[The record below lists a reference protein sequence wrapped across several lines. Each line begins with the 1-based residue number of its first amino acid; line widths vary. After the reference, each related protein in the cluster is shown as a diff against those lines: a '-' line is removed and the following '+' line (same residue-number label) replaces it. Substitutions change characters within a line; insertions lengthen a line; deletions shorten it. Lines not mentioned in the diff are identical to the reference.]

1 MKFDY
6 TAKDRL
12 GKPITGEIDA
22 ENEADARRRLRADK
36 IFLISIAPA
45 TAPTAPISLQ
55 KNLFPSRRVSR
66 AELVTMMS
74 QLTLMCQSG
83 VDVAE
88 ALRNLSQQSKP
99 GKLKD
104 VLTRVFNDVSSG
116 ESLSQALT
124 RHPDVFDRAFVAGIA
139 AGERSGDMVQ
149 VLQRLSALVRNEA
162 RLISSIW
169 ALLTY
174 PLLLCLVMGV
184 VLAAVVFYVLP
195 QFGKV
200 FEGLGHKPP
209 PLTQLLLDLGMF
221 ARAHY
226 VALLIVSAIFATALA
241 IFRRQPAAQRLWD
254 YAVLNLVILRNA
266 TRALITGRL
275 LRLLGTML
283 QSGVPLLD
291 CIRLCR
297 SASKSQQ
304 FHGLFDAV
312 EHDLLQ
318 GKPIN
323 KAFYAATFL
332 PDGAAQMIAT
342 AEQNGRLG
350 LVLQTMGEHYEEQ
363 GETKIRDLVKILEP
377 AMICGLG
384 VIVAAVVMA
393 IMLPLFDA
401 STMAH

>member
-1 MKFDY
+1 VKFQY

-22 ENEADARRRLRADK
+22 DTDADARRRLRADK
-36 IFLISIAPA
+36 TFV
-45 TAPTAPISLQ
+45 ISLAPVAATVATVPSRSI
-55 KNLFPSRRVSR
+55 LPSRRVSR
-66 AELVTMMS
+66 TELVTMMS

-88 ALRNLSQQSKP
+88 ALRNLSQQAKP

-104 VLTRVFNDVSSG
+104 VLGRIYDDVSSG

-124 RHPDVFDRAFVAGIA
+124 RHPDVFDSAFVAGIA

-149 VLQRLSALVRNEA
+149 VLQRLTVLVRNEA

-174 PLLLCLVMGV
+174 PVLLCLVMGV

-200 FEGLGHKPP
+200 FQDLGHKPP
-209 PLTQLLLDLGMF
+209 PLTQFLLDVGAF
-221 ARAHY
+221 ARGHY
-226 VALLIVSAIFATALA
+226 IALTIVAALFAVGLA
-241 IFRRQPAAQRLWD
+241 IFRRQPVAQRLWD
-254 YAVLNLVILRNA
+254 YSILNVVVIRNA

-297 SASKSQQ
+297 SASKSQL
-304 FHGLFDAV
+304 FHGLFNAV
-312 EHDLLQ
+312 ESDLLQ
-318 GKPIN
+318 GKTIN

-332 PDGAAQMIAT
+332 PAGAAQMIAT
-342 AEQNGRLG
+342 AEQNGKLG
-350 LVLQTMGEHYEEQ
+350 PVLQTMGEHYEEQ
-363 GETKIRDLVKILEP
+363 GETRIRDLVKIMEP
-377 AMICGLG
+377 LMIVSLG
-384 VIVAAVVMA
+384 VIVAGVVMA

>member
-1 MKFDY
+1 MKFQY

-12 GKPITGEIDA
+12 GKPITGEI
-22 ENEADARRRLRADK
+22 EADTETEARRRLRADRM
-36 IFLISIAPA
+36 FLISIAQTAA
-45 TAPTAPISLQ
+45 TGASPISR
-55 KNLFPSRRVSR
+55 NLLPSKRVSR

-104 VLTRVFNDVSSG
+104 VLSRIFDDVSAG
-116 ESLSQALT
+116 ESLSQAMT
-124 RHPDVFDRAFVAGIA
+124 RHPDVFDKAFIAGIA
-139 AGERSGDMVQ
+139 AGERSGDMVG
-149 VLQRLSALVRNEA
+149 VLQRLTVLVRNEA

-200 FEGLGHKPP
+200 FESLGHKPP
-209 PLTQLLLDLGMF
+209 PLTQFLLDLGTF
-221 ARAHY
+221 ARGHY
-226 VALLIVSAIFATALA
+226 VGIMVVTATLAVALA
-241 IFRRQPAAQRLWD
+241 LFRRQPVAQRLWD
-254 YAVLNLVILRNA
+254 YAVLNLVVLRNA

-297 SASKSQQ
+297 AASKSQL
-304 FHGLFDAV
+304 FHSLFDSV

-323 KAFYAATFL
+323 KPFQAATFL
-332 PDGAAQMIAT
+332 PAGAAQMIAT

-350 LVLQTMGEHYEEQ
+350 AVLQTMGEHYEEQ

-377 AMICGLG
+377 LMIVGLG
-384 VIVAAVVMA
+384 IVVAGVVMA

>member
-1 MKFDY
+1 MKFQY

-12 GKPITGEIDA
+12 GKPVTGEI
-22 ENEADARRRLRADK
+22 EADTEVEARRRLRADK
-36 IFLISIAPA
+36 VFLVSIAPA
-45 TAPTAPISLQ
+45 AAEGARPLSG
-55 KNLFPSRRVSR
+55 NVFPSKRVSR
-66 AELVTMMS
+66 TELVTMMS

-104 VLTRVFNDVSSG
+104 VLARIYDDVSSG
-116 ESLSQALT
+116 ESLSQAMT
-124 RHPDVFDRAFVAGIA
+124 KHPDVFDRSFVAGIA
-139 AGERSGDMVQ
+139 AGERSGDMVG
-149 VLQRLSALVRNEA
+149 VLQRLTVLVRNEA

-174 PLLLCLVMGV
+174 PILLCLVMGV

-200 FEGLGHKPP
+200 FESLGHKPP
-209 PLTQLLLDLGMF
+209 PLTQFLLDVGTF
-221 ARAHY
+221 ARGHY
-226 VALLIVSAIFATALA
+226 IAIMIAAAIFAVALA
-241 IFRRQPAAQRLWD
+241 IFRRQSVAQRLWD
-254 YAVLNLVILRNA
+254 YAVLHFVVVRNA
-266 TRALITGRL
+266 TRALITGRI

-291 CIRLCR
+291 CVRLCR
-297 SASKSQQ
+297 SASKSQL

-318 GKPIN
+318 GQAISR
-323 KAFYAATFL
+323 AFHAATFL

-342 AEQNGRLG
+342 AEKNGRLG
-350 LVLQTMGEHYEEQ
+350 PVLQTMGEHYEEQ

-377 AMICGLG
+377 AMIVGLG
-384 VIVAAVVMA
+384 VVVAGVVMA

>member
-1 MKFDY
+1 MKFQY

-12 GKPITGEIDA
+12 GKPVNGEI
-22 ENEADARRRLRADK
+22 EADTEVEARRRLRADK
-36 IFLISIAPA
+36 VFLISIALVAAGGARPL
-45 TAPTAPISLQ
+45 SG
-55 KNLFPSRRVSR
+55 NVFPSKRVGR
-66 AELVTMMS
+66 TELVTMMS

-88 ALRNLSQQSKP
+88 ALRNLSQQAKP

-104 VLTRVFNDVSSG
+104 VLARIYDVSSG
-116 ESLSQALT
+116 ESLSQAMT
-124 RHPDVFDRAFVAGIA
+124 RHADVFDKSFVAGIA
-139 AGERSGDMVQ
+139 AGERSGDMVG
-149 VLQRLSALVRNEA
+149 VLQRLTVLVRNEA

-174 PLLLCLVMGV
+174 PILLCLVMGV

-200 FEGLGHKPP
+200 FESLGHKPP
-209 PLTQLLLDLGMF
+209 PLTQFLLDVGTF
-221 ARAHY
+221 ARGHY
-226 VALLIVSAIFATALA
+226 VAIMIAAAIFAVALA
-241 IFRRQPAAQRLWD
+241 IFRRQSVAQRLWD
-254 YAVLNLVILRNA
+254 YAVLHFVVVRNA
-266 TRALITGRL
+266 TRALLTGRI

-291 CIRLCR
+291 CVRLCR
-297 SASKSQQ
+297 SASKSQLFQ
-304 FHGLFDAV
+304 GLFDAV

-318 GKPIN
+318 GNAISR
-323 KAFYAATFL
+323 AFHAATFL

-350 LVLQTMGEHYEEQ
+350 PVLQTMGEHYEEQ

-377 AMICGLG
+377 AMIVGLG
-384 VIVAAVVMA
+384 VVVAGVVMA